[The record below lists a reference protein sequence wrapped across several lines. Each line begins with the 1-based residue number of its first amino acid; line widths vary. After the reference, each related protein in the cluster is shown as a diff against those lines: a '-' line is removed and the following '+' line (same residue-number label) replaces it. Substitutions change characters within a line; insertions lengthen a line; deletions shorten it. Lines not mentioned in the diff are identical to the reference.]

1 MPLKIKRLTPREG
14 APLELGHLSVLV
26 GPNNCGKSQTLRDIR
41 EFCTSGSTSRL
52 KILTDIDIE
61 LPSEAEFRQH
71 VQLGP
76 DQHSVGHVKITG
88 VSCDLQKRH
97 DFSAG
102 ESWLAERYASLGNAQ
117 LRGQLLQHTG
127 TFLIAHLDAE
137 GRFKLAAPSD
147 TYDTRSEVPSNAMQA
162 FFSERGRALDELRK
176 AFRDAFGTDI
186 ALDWA
191 AMKRLYLK
199 VGESFGEIPETLE
212 ELDRLLRNS
221 PELAQ
226 QGDGYKSFAGVAIAM
241 LTFSNRALL
250 LDEPDAFLHP
260 TQARVLGRWIATQS
274 ASRPSQVIVTS
285 HSADFLWGVV
295 SAKSG
300 ATVVRLNR
308 HGDRT
313 SFHAVPASTTA
324 GLIESPLLSSQPVLD
339 SLFHRG
345 VVVCEGDPDRAVY
358 QTVSHGFLRS
368 DGGDDVLYVHS
379 NGKDAA
385 KTPIELF
392 RVAGIRACAIVDFDV
407 LNSERNLSDLIQ
419 ALTGNPAEQRVL
431 DLRKKLGEVVE
442 NLTDEQLL
450 IALQKAVTSWSEN
463 GHADFRRARKS
474 LEQIAKNGSK
484 WSGVKA
490 KGTAFF
496 GSEHQNDLEE
506 LLSALSKM
514 GLFVVPVGELESW
527 MQLASSKGRRWN
539 RAALEQL
546 HGGNCPNSL
555 REFVTSV
562 VKFVTTP

>member
-1 MPLKIKRLTPREG
+1 MPLKIKRLTPG
-14 APLELGHLSVLV
+14 QGSPLELGHLSVLV

-52 KILTDIDIE
+52 KILTDIDVE
-61 LPSEAEFRQH
+61 LPSEAEFRHH
-71 VQLGP
+71 VQIGP
-76 DQHSVGHVKITG
+76 DQHSVGNVKITG

-102 ESWLAERYASLGNAQ
+102 EQWLAERYASLSNPQ
-117 LRGQLLQHTG
+117 SRGHLLQHTG

-137 GRFKLAAPSD
+137 GRFRLAAPSE

-162 FFSERGRALDELRK
+162 FFSERGHALDELRK
-176 AFRDAFGTDI
+176 AFLDAFGMDI

-199 VGESFGEIPETLE
+199 VGEDFGVIPETLE

-241 LTFSNRALL
+241 LTFSNRVLL

-260 TQARVLGRWIATQS
+260 TQARVLGRWIASQS
-274 ASRPSQVIVTS
+274 ASRPSQVVVTS
-285 HSADFLWGVV
+285 HSADFLWGIV
-295 SAKSG
+295 SANSG
-300 ATVVRLNR
+300 ATVIRLNR
-308 HGDRT
+308 NGDRT
-313 SFHAVPASTTA
+313 SYHAVPAATTS
-324 GLIESPLLSSQPVLD
+324 GLVQSPLLSSQPVLD

-358 QTVSHGFLRS
+358 QSVSHGFLRS
-368 DGGDDVLYVHS
+368 DGGEEVLFVHS

-407 LNSERNLSDLIQ
+407 LNSEKGMGDLIQ
-419 ALTGNPAEQRVL
+419 ALTGNPADQRLL
-431 DLRKKLGEVVE
+431 DLRMKLGEVIE
-442 NLTDEQLL
+442 SLTDEQLL
-450 IALQKAVTSWSEN
+450 IALQKAVTSWSANE
-463 GHADFRRARKS
+463 HADFRRARKS
-474 LEQIAKNGSK
+474 LERIAKSSSK
-484 WSGVKA
+484 WSAVKA
-490 KGTAFF
+490 RGTAFF
-496 GSEHQNDLEE
+496 ESEHQTDLEE
-506 LLSALSKM
+506 LLSALSKI

-527 MQLASSKGRRWN
+527 MQLESSKGQRWN
-539 RAALEQL
+539 RAALEKL
-546 HGGNCPNSL
+546 HSGDCPSGL